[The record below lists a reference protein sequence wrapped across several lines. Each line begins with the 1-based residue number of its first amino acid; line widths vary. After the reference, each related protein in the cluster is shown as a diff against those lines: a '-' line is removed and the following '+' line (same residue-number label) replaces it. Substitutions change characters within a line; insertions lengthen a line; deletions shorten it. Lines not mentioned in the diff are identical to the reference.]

1 MLPSSLI
8 LMGNPGKEPPTSP
21 ATLGRCRAGLLL
33 LCLGLFLASSSGTF
47 LGNQDTVFL
56 WGVARQLARG
66 EGISVA
72 PEVLLLQPGDFDHLK
87 GADGRHYFPKGMSY
101 SLALVP
107 FCWLGDAL
115 AAAAGA
121 PDDPVQ
127 RARFGM
133 LGASAAGPLFAA
145 LEVLLVFELCRLG
158 WGARRAVA
166 AALGAGLGT
175 MLWSNGKSGFS
186 EPFMGLL
193 LTFQLYGLARW
204 HRDGSLRWPALS
216 GAAFALLFLS
226 QPAMAA
232 LVGPP
237 LSGLILWTAWRE
249 RRGLLRAGAAF
260 GLPVAAG
267 LAVFG
272 WLNVVRYGEIT
283 ETGYWSFVPAY
294 VPLYEGVY
302 GVLLSAGKSLFLYS
316 PLLILAG
323 LGLRP
328 GLRRIGPAALFPA
341 VVFALFLGLYG
352 VLPTWHG
359 DGAWGPRYFTPLTGP
374 LAVLAA
380 GFLEP
385 GGRRRRWAWI
395 ALVALGAAVQ
405 IVGVTTSTARYF
417 ALVIDNGV
425 LGPFNGS
432 TGHAAWR
439 PLLFDPRLSPVPGR
453 ARLLASRVRTWATGE
468 GGTWY
473 VQRADGVRV
482 TLGLSGYDR
491 LDLWPANLAAGA
503 SPGARKTMA
512 VAWFGLL
519 AMAGAG
525 GLVLRSGW
533 SRDG

>member
-21 ATLGRCRAGLLL
+21 AVPRRCRAGLLL
-33 LCLGLFLASSSGTF
+33 LCFGLFLASSSGTF
-47 LGNQDTVFL
+47 LGNADTIFM

-66 EGISVA
+66 EGVSVA
-72 PEVLLLQPGDFDHLK
+72 PEVLVLQPGDFDHLK
-87 GADGRHYFPKGMSY
+87 GRDGLHYFPKGMSY

-115 AAAAGA
+115 AAVAGA
-121 PDDPVQ
+121 PDDPVES
-127 RARFGM
+127 ARYGM

-145 LEVLLVFELCRLG
+145 LEVLLIFELVLLA
-158 WGARRAVA
+158 WGVRRAVVA
-166 AALGAGLGT
+166 AAGAGLGT
-175 MLWSNGKSGFS
+175 LLWSNSKSGFS

-193 LTFQLYGLARW
+193 LTFQLYCLVRW
-204 HRDGSLRWPALS
+204 HRDGGLRWPVLA
-216 GAAFALLFLS
+216 GTAFALLFLS

-237 LSGLILWTAWRE
+237 LSGLILWTAWRQQ
-249 RRGLLRAGAAF
+249 RGPLRAGVAF
-260 GLPVAAG
+260 GLPVLAG

-272 WLNVVRYGEIT
+272 WLNALRYGGLT

-294 VPLYEGVY
+294 VPVYEGVY
-302 GVLLSAGKSLFLYS
+302 GVLLSSGKSLFLYS

-323 LGLRP
+323 LGVRP
-328 GLRRIGPAALFPA
+328 WLRRIGPVALFPA
-341 VVFALFLGLYG
+341 VLLALFLALYG

-374 LAVLAA
+374 LAALAA
-380 GFLEP
+380 GFLDP
-385 GGRRRRWAWI
+385 GGRRRERAWV

-405 IVGVTTSTARYF
+405 VIGVTTSTPGYF

-468 GGTWY
+468 GGTWF

-482 TLGLSGYDR
+482 TLSLSGYDE
-491 LDLWPANLAAGA
+491 LDLWPVKAAKA
-503 SPGARKTMA
+503 VPGARTA
-512 VAWFGLL
+512 LAAAWIGLL
-519 AMAGAG
+519 GMAGAG
-525 GLVLRSGW
+525 GLLLRSGW
-533 SRDG
+533 SRAG

>member
-1 MLPSSLI
+1 M
-8 LMGNPGKEPPTSP
+8 
-21 ATLGRCRAGLLL
+21 
-33 LCLGLFLASSSGTF
+33 
-47 LGNQDTVFL
+47 
-56 WGVARQLARG
+56 WGVARQLSRG
-66 EGISVA
+66 EGVSVA

-87 GADGRHYFPKGMSY
+87 GKDGLYYFPKGMSY
-101 SLALVP
+101 SLVLAP

-115 AAAAGA
+115 AAVAGA
-121 PDDPVQ
+121 PADPVQ
-127 RARFGM
+127 RARYAM

-145 LEVLLVFELCRLG
+145 LEVLLIFELCLLA
-158 WGARRAVA
+158 WGLRRAVPA
-166 AALGAGLGT
+166 AAGAGLGT
-175 MLWSNGKSGFS
+175 LLWSNSKSGFS

-193 LTFQLYGLARW
+193 ITFQLYCLARY
-204 HRDGSLRWPALS
+204 HRQPSLRWPALA

-237 LSGLILWTAWRE
+237 LSGLLVWTAWRTH
-249 RRGLLRAGAAF
+249 RLGAGGLIRSGVAF

-272 WLNVVRYGEIT
+272 GLNLLRYGELT

-302 GVLLSAGKSLFLYS
+302 GVLLSSGKSLFLYS

-323 LGLRP
+323 YGIRP
-328 GLRRIGPAALFPA
+328 WLRRIGPVALFPA
-341 VVFALFLGLYG
+341 VLLGLFLGLYG

-359 DGAWGPRYFTPLTGP
+359 DGAWGPRYFSPLTGP

-380 GFLEP
+380 GFLAPGAP
-385 GGRRRRWAWI
+385 GGRRRERAWI

-405 IVGVTTSTARYF
+405 VIGVTTSTAGYF
-417 ALVIDNGV
+417 GLLIDNNV

-453 ARLLASRVRTWATGE
+453 AHLLASRVRTWVSGE
-468 GGTWY
+468 GGTWR

-482 TLGLSGYDR
+482 VLKLSGYDAV
-491 LDLWPANLAAGA
+491 DLWPAKAMGVA
-503 SPGARKTMA
+503 PGAGKGL
-512 VAWFGLL
+512 VAAWIALL
-519 AMAGAG
+519 AVAGAG
-525 GLVLRSGW
+525 GLLARSGL
-533 SRDG
+533 RE